1 MINEKEQGIYIP
13 MKIWTI
19 KILNL
24 NEKIILSDIYNK
36 SLRDEFKGY
45 NKKIETL
52 SRELSKSKEY
62 IDNILKDLQRKGFI
76 FSNPLKDRNNGKF
89 KTVLSKREINWDNF
103 HNTERYVISEEN
115 RFYKNSKEGCYF
127 SFKDIKII
135 NSWHRTKQKKKAY
148 CTLRDR
154 LLVLYLI
161 IKKIGF
167 IHDNNPMKISEIY
180 ARFTIQELAEYMGKT
195 RQTVGVYLN
204 GNKKNK
210 GLTEKDSY
218 SQKTIRALYRIG
230 DEEHYDELCDML
242 DYYKPMT
249 TDKKKG
255 RTLKFI
261 NEYGEEEEKEIDNS
275 NNLYYINIH
284 GLQEIGIDFD
294 IRDKINNY
302 QEKKAN

>member
-1 MINEKEQGIYIP
+1 MT
-13 MKIWTI
+13 IWTM

-24 NEKIILSDIYNK
+24 NEKLILSDMYNK
-36 SLRDEFKGY
+36 SLREEFNGY

-52 SRELSKSKEY
+52 SKELSKNIEY
-62 IDNILKDLQRKGFI
+62 IKNTLSDLQKKGLI
-76 FSNPLKDRNNGKF
+76 FSKPLKDRNNGMF

-103 HNTERYVISEEN
+103 HNAERYVISEEN

-135 NSWHRTKQKKKAY
+135 NSWYRTNRKKKAY

-154 LLVLYLI
+154 LLVLFLI

-167 IHDNNPMKISEIY
+167 INDNNPMKISEIY
-180 ARFTIQELAEYMGKT
+180 ARFTIQELAEYLGKT

-210 GLTEKDSY
+210 GLTDKDSY
-218 SQKTIRALYRIG
+218 SQKIIRALYKIG

-242 DYYKPMT
+242 DHYKPMT
-249 TDKKKG
+249 THKKQA
-255 RTLKFI
+255 RLLKFI
-261 NEYGEEEEKEIDNS
+261 NEYGEEEEKGIDDS

-284 GLQEIGIDFD
+284 ELQEIGIDFD
-294 IRDKINNY
+294 IMDKINNY
-302 QEKKAN
+302 YEKKEN